1 LIRALIS
8 EACLSSFFKKSVG
21 QRLLF
26 VHLVAIMS
34 LGIAVTA
41 SAQED
46 YGTQLAQ
53 IVTELENAEETAAG
67 TEDRCSDA
75 WGAVRKFIGP
85 VDNPMEPRDKA
96 CASLIANNGQRLYG
110 FDECSANHFTAY
122 DEAHA
127 KYRMCFDQQMG
138 AALDIIGLSK
148 KRLELDR
155 LARLSAR
162 QTSSAPLQPNG
173 RKGWLGFRFSNVS
186 ADDVV
191 ERGLPSEQ
199 GIVVQSIKRGSPAA
213 KAGLLEDD
221 LITAFND
228 ALVSNKKSFQQQAGN
243 LVAGEIIVLD
253 VVRAGQR
260 RLIYVVIE
268 EK

>member
-1 LIRALIS
+1 
-8 EACLSSFFKKSVG
+8 
-21 QRLLF
+21 
-26 VHLVAIMS
+26 MS
-34 LGIAVTA
+34 LGVAVTT

-46 YGTQLAQ
+46 YGAQLAQ
-53 IVTELENAEETAAG
+53 IATELEKAEKAAAG

-75 WGAVRKFIGP
+75 WDTVRTFIGP

-122 DEAHA
+122 DEAHS

-138 AALDIIGLSK
+138 AALDIIDLSK
-148 KRLELDR
+148 KRSELDR
-155 LARLSAR
+155 TARLSAR
-162 QTSSAPLQPNG
+162 QASDAPSQPNG

-191 ERGLPSEQ
+191 EWGLPSDQ
-199 GIVVQSIKRGSPAA
+199 GIVVQSTRKGSPAA
-213 KAGLLEDD
+213 KAGVLEDD
-221 LITAFND
+221 FITAFND
-228 ALVSNKKSFQQQAGN
+228 VLVPNKKSFQQQAGY
-243 LVAGEIIVLD
+243 LVAGEIVVLD
-253 VVRAGQR
+253 VLRAGQR